1 MKSEK
6 RAIQK
11 LTNFNSKVSCHYF
24 IKTKGE
30 IIKMVPDLYIAWHA
44 GISSWK
50 KDKLLNSRSIGIEI
64 SNPGHQHGYKNF
76 NKKQVKSIVKISKLL
91 MRKYN
96 IKKENVLGHSDIA
109 PLRKKD
115 PGEKFPWR
123 LLNRKKISL
132 WHNLSKKSCK
142 ELRNIKLKNNK
153 KFFRLLF
160 KFGYKYTNNPKE
172 RIQIYKSF
180 QRRFRPSII
189 SDIVD
194 QESYAIINSLI

>member
-24 IKTKGE
+24 IKTNGE

-109 PLRKKD
+109 PFRKKD

-132 WHNLSKKSCK
+132 WHNLSEKSCK